1 MHSHCR
7 SVLLFSFRI
16 HKGLNSIPGN
26 LNDRTFCHLYIYRFF
41 FNSYDLSINPSGKHH
56 LAADFKL
63 RMHFAQGFPAL
74 SYIPSGNNS
83 DLYTDS
89 VRSINMDYSELVM
102 DKQMGADSLT
112 VSIGSSH
119 GTVYVE
125 ANHLK
130 VHAKAGSHITLR
142 GTAQS
147 LECQSKGHSYIDQSQ
162 FHQKK

>member
-1 MHSHCR
+1 MR
-7 SVLLFSFRI
+7 NILIFILLAITINLGNNVSAQEKITRFRFAGYKVIFIPSDVFRI
-16 HKGLNSIPGN
+16 EIDHPEWGNQDTKGN
-26 LNDRTFCHLYIYRFF
+26 LFTLTIKDAK
-41 FNSYDLSINPSGKHH
+41 GKMPK
-56 LAADFKL
+56 DTV
-63 RMHFAQGFPAL
+63 R
-74 SYIPSGNNS
+74 I
-83 DLYTDS
+83 YTDS